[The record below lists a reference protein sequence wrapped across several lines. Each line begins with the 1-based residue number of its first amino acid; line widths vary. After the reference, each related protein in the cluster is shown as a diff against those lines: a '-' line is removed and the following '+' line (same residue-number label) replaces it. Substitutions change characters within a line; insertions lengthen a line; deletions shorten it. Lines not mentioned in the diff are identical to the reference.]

1 MSLDDRTLRE
11 HLDRRAA
18 ASLTD
23 PDALAASV
31 IAGLPASRPG
41 PGWRPFVRV
50 GAALGIAAAAF
61 AVVLATQTPAPRLNA
76 GPGSSS
82 GTTLASAGRP
92 SDQPERPSDPPSPT
106 TGSAGEPTLDDLAF
120 STNAVTLSGFDTADV
135 DVTATFGG
143 DVTEYGQMDGSL
155 TPLVCL
161 QKAVASG
168 PPDSHPSLLA
178 RTMVRA
184 DGADSWVASFR
195 LTAADSGRW
204 QVTCL
209 IAYDEAGHELNLDP
223 ARNGTSPVLD
233 ITGTHAPLLTMA
245 FKPSPAVVGKPLD
258 VFGHVTDE
266 DTGDPYPNVVVTI
279 GRDNV
284 CAEGGAGQ
292 TVTTNENGAYTYK
305 IREADAF
312 PVCAWISDP
321 PGILPSVGTQD
332 RIAVYGM
339 LFAHPTEP

>member
-11 HLDRRAA
+11 HLDRRAST
-18 ASLTD
+18 SLTD
-23 PDALAASV
+23 PDELAASV
-31 IAGLPASRPG
+31 IAGLPASG
-41 PGWRPFVRV
+41 PGSGWRRFVRV
-50 GAALGIAAAAF
+50 GAALGLAGAAV
-61 AVVLATQTPAPRLNA
+61 AVVLATQALAPRPGD
-76 GPGSSS
+76 GPGSSPQA
-82 GTTLASAGRP
+82 TRASTARASTARA
-92 SDQPERPSDPPSPT
+92 SDSPSPAANNAS
-106 TGSAGEPTLDDLAF
+106 GPTLNDLAF
-120 STNAVTLSGFDTADV
+120 STNAVALSGFETADV
-135 DVTATFGG
+135 NVTATFGG

-161 QKAVASG
+161 QKAVPAG
-168 PPDSHPSLLA
+168 PLDSHPSLLA

-184 DGADSWVASFR
+184 DGGDSWVASFR

-223 ARNGTSPVLD
+223 ALNGTSPVLD
-233 ITGTHAPLLTMA
+233 ITGTHAPLLAMA
-245 FKPSPAVVGKPLD
+245 FKPSPAVVGRPLE

-266 DTGDPYPNVVVTI
+266 DTGDPYPGVLVTI

-292 TVTTNENGAYTYK
+292 TVTTNENGAYSFE
-305 IREADAF
+305 IREADEF
-312 PVCAWISDP
+312 PVCTWITDL
-321 PGILPSVGTQD
+321 PGILPSIHTKD
-332 RIAVYGM
+332 PIAVYGM